1 MPMATPSHKSP
12 SRPSIESTDPQE
24 RKMKAR
30 TLATSRRLIVWS
42 VAVSLAVPCPII
54 QQAMAATITP
64 LALTQAPLFI
74 LTAGKANV
82 LLIMDNSNS
91 MDEDAS
97 GSAVGS
103 ADPNSKSEISRGV
116 AKSIVNTY
124 ANKINMGLMAYKQ
137 NEQDAW
143 YLHNSPY
150 DASYNPNNY
159 APDWTGNRASPSH
172 KKFRIP
178 NPTSPG
184 DYIHYNVALPFYAS
198 SNTGNQFC
206 YSNTANAAANITHLD
221 GFWNNE
227 TTEGPWDKY
236 RCYTTK
242 TGASDTLPQMNGADA
257 GAAGYGGGTGTGT
270 FSPTDSDYAQNIYD
284 FGRFMMSYYVSRT
297 WYNNA
302 SPGRGYL
309 HTPIQLLDST
319 QATKLNT
326 KLGNSQFVN
335 NGPTNA
341 ALPLQNAGL
350 TPIEGT
356 LLTAKDYFNGN
367 WNNASE
373 GFTTGCYPLPT
384 SCGKNFVVL
393 VTDGLPSTDKDGHLI
408 TDSTTALAAAA
419 TAAAQLKAIG
429 VETYVVGFALP
440 YGTNPA
446 QLDTIASAGGTGTAY
461 SANNTN
467 TLNSAL
473 YAIFQDILTK
483 NGSAASVAANSTSLN
498 ATSAIYQAKFDSA
511 DWSGQFLS
519 YVIGTDGVVPTSPTW
534 DAAQVLPAHSSR
546 NIATFK
552 PSNRH
557 GIPFVWPANASS
569 PTSTEL
575 DTGQTSALGSNG
587 VLSYLRGDASNE
599 GTEGSSYRS
608 RPVSKLGD
616 IVNSSPVYVGKPSM
630 GYDDSIETQAYSSF
644 VSAKASRT
652 PTLYVGGNDGML
664 HGFRASDGVE
674 IMGYV
679 PSSVYSNLASLSSK
693 TYSHHYFV
701 DGSPTVSDVYYGGA
715 WHTVLV
721 GGLNGG
727 GQGIYALD
735 VTDPA
740 SLTQSNAQSFVLWEF
755 LDRDTDVSTNS
766 NSNFDADL
774 GYTYSRPSIG
784 KMHNGQWVAVFGN
797 GYNNTDADGSASSSG
812 NGVLYIVDI
821 QTGNLIKKLDTK
833 TGYSSSSN
841 GTTPN
846 GLSSPALADV
856 DNDDIIDFIYVGDLQ
871 GNMWKFDVT
880 SSNPNSWGPAYGSSA
895 NPTPLFTAKYG
906 SVAQHIT
913 VEPIFVSH
921 PNGGYMVLFGTG
933 KYIETGDNATTG
945 QTTQTYYG
953 IWDNGSALGS
963 SRSNLLQQSLLEE
976 VSVNGSEW
984 RLTSSN
990 IANWTSEKGWYMDLY
1005 NTDGGNTDNRGEKQV
1020 TSALISSNRLVF
1032 TTLIPST
1039 SACSGGGNSWLM
1051 EIDPINGGRLYSSPF
1066 DVNNDGNYTNS
1077 DFTTGGSV
1085 TTASSVSGTKLGG
1098 IAGQP
1103 TVIGYPGHGQKKFG
1117 SLSTG
1122 VISATNESA
1131 GSTGRMSWREIIGN

>member
-1 MPMATPSHKSP
+1 MN
-12 SRPSIESTDPQE
+12 
-24 RKMKAR
+24 AR
-30 TLATSRRLIVWS
+30 TRKSTRNLIALTTV
-42 VAVSLAVPCPII
+42 VSLTLQWPMIPS
-54 QQAMAATITP
+54 AMAVTITP
-64 LALTQAPLFI
+64 LALAQAPLFV
-74 LTAGKANV
+74 LTSGKANV
-82 LLIMDNSNS
+82 LFIMDNSNS

-97 GSAVGS
+97 GAAVGS
-103 ADPNSKSEISRGV
+103 ANPNSKSEIARSV
-116 AKSIVNTY
+116 ARSLVGTY
-124 ANKINMGLMAYKQ
+124 TNKINMGLMAYKQ
-137 NEQDAW
+137 NSNSLL

-150 DASYNPNNY
+150 DVSYDPTNY
-159 APDWTGNRASPSH
+159 DSNWTGSRASATH
-172 KKFRIP
+172 KKFRIE
-178 NPTSPG
+178 NPTSAG
-184 DYIHYNVALPFYAS
+184 NYIYYNIALPFYAP
-198 SNTGNQFC
+198 SNFGNSFC
-206 YSNTANAAANITHLD
+206 YSQTANANNTTVHAD
-221 GFWNNE
+221 GFWNTE
-227 TTEGPWDKY
+227 TLAGPWDAY
-236 RCYTTK
+236 RCYTQK
-242 TGASDTLPQMNGADA
+242 TGTSDALPQYNGSGA
-257 GAAGYGGGTGTGT
+257 GAAGYSGTTYT
-270 FSPTDSDYAQNIYD
+270 QSFSQSDSDVAQNIYD
-284 FGRFMMSYYVSRT
+284 FGRFLMSYHVGYT
-297 WYNNA
+297 WFSNS

-309 HTPIQLLDST
+309 HTPIKLLDST

-326 KLGNSQFVN
+326 KLGTSQFTTN
-335 NGPTNA
+335 ASTNA
-341 ALPLQNAGL
+341 AYPLQNAGL
-350 TPIEGT
+350 TPIQGT
-356 LLTAKDYFNGN
+356 LLTAKDYFNGT
-367 WNNASE
+367 WRVSSE
-373 GFTTGCYPLPT
+373 GYTSSCYPLPE
-384 SCGKNFVVL
+384 SCGKNFVIL
-393 VTDGLPSTDKDGHLI
+393 LTDGLPSTNKDGVPI
-408 TDSTTALAAAA
+408 TNSTSALAEAAAA
-419 TAAAQLKAIG
+419 SAELKAIG

-440 YGTNPA
+440 YGTDPS
-446 QLDTIASAGGTGTAY
+446 QLNTIAEAGGTVSAY
-461 SANNTN
+461 SANNSS
-467 TLNSAL
+467 TLNTAL
-473 YAIFQDILTK
+473 AAIFQDILNK
-483 NGSAASVAANSTSLN
+483 VGSAASVAANSTSLN

-644 VSAKASRT
+644 VSAQASRT

-679 PSSVYSNLASLSSK
+679 PSSVYSNLASLSSR

-797 GYNNTDADGSASSSG
+797 GYNNTDADGSARSSG
-812 NGVLYIVDI
+812 NRVLYIVDI

-846 GLSSPALADV
+846 GLSSP
-856 DNDDIIDFIYVGDLQ
+856 
-871 GNMWKFDVT
+871 
-880 SSNPNSWGPAYGSSA
+880 
-895 NPTPLFTAKYG
+895 
-906 SVAQHIT
+906 
-913 VEPIFVSH
+913 
-921 PNGGYMVLFGTG
+921 
-933 KYIETGDNATTG
+933 
-945 QTTQTYYG
+945 
-953 IWDNGSALGS
+953 
-963 SRSNLLQQSLLEE
+963 
-976 VSVNGSEW
+976 
-984 RLTSSN
+984 
-990 IANWTSEKGWYMDLY
+990 
-1005 NTDGGNTDNRGEKQV
+1005 
-1020 TSALISSNRLVF
+1020 
-1032 TTLIPST
+1032 
-1039 SACSGGGNSWLM
+1039 
-1051 EIDPINGGRLYSSPF
+1051 
-1066 DVNNDGNYTNS
+1066 
-1077 DFTTGGSV
+1077 
-1085 TTASSVSGTKLGG
+1085 
-1098 IAGQP
+1098 
-1103 TVIGYPGHGQKKFG
+1103 
-1117 SLSTG
+1117 
-1122 VISATNESA
+1122 
-1131 GSTGRMSWREIIGN
+1131 